1 MTTAQTLKMEN
12 EDKEGIAFVN
22 LPSLSQVRSPIQKP
36 QTRGIIVCG
45 LLTPRRLVV
54 RGPAPAEGR
63 STSGLAIGKSRKKES
78 CPRHVEAAVES

>member
-22 LPSLSQVRSPIQKP
+22 LPSRSQVWSSIQKP

-45 LLTPRRLVV
+45 LLTPCWLVF
-54 RGPAPAEGR
+54 RGPAHAEGQ
-63 STSGLAIGKSRKKES
+63 STSGR
-78 CPRHVEAAVES
+78 